1 LKILKKLL
9 KSYFEEN
16 IFIDLLNDDSRSD
29 FFSVQRTNKCVLKL
43 LKGHKKDKIIIISLI
58 DNLVKGA
65 AGQATQ
71 CFNLSFNIE
80 ESTALKL

>member
-1 LKILKKLL
+1 MQARR
-9 KSYFEEN
+9 FHTP
-16 IFIDLLNDDSRSD
+16 FT
-29 FFSVQRTNKCVLKL
+29 FFSFRESNNCVLKL
-43 LKGHKKDKIIIISLI
+43 FKGHKKDKIIIISLI

-71 CFNLSFNIE
+71 CFNLSFNLE